1 MKFVV
6 KINLKAMDM
15 LLQNTMR
22 MIEAILFDL
31 DGVLINSF
39 ESWYHAFNDM
49 LSAYDKEGMDR
60 EDFRVKCWGPDL
72 EHNLDALNLSE
83 EAGQYCI
90 NEQLKLIELIELF
103 PGAKDVLSRVREE
116 YKLKIGL
123 VTNTPKKNVHGI
135 FEYFHLSNYFDVIVT
150 GDDVK
155 NGKPDAEMLILACER
170 LNVNPENVIF
180 VGDTEIDFQAGKSA
194 GCVVIG
200 MRMKPTGGKR
210 IEHLYELFSLIPI

>member
-1 MKFVV
+1 
-6 KINLKAMDM
+6 M
-15 LLQNTMR
+15 LLQSTMR

-49 LSAYDKEGMDR
+49 LSAYDKEEMDR
-60 EDFRVKCWGPDL
+60 EDFRVTCWGPDL
-72 EHNLDALNLSE
+72 EHNLEALNLSE
-83 EAGQYCI
+83 EAGKYCI

-103 PGAKDVLSRVREE
+103 PGAKDVLSRAREE

-123 VTNTPKKNVHGI
+123 VTNTPKKNVRRI
-135 FEYFHLSNYFDVIVT
+135 FEYFHLSNYFDVVVT

-155 NGKPDAEMLILACER
+155 NGKPDAEMVISACEQ

-200 MRMKPTGGKR
+200 MRTKPTGGKR